1 MKKILIIGA
10 GRSSPY
16 LIDYLI
22 DSAKE
27 QGWEVCVAD
36 ISLENALART
46 GKKPGT
52 RAIAFDINNIEQR
65 SDEIKNADIVVS
77 MLPAFMHLQVANDC
91 VKYGKHLVT
100 ASYISSEIAALDKE
114 VKNKGLIF
122 LNEIGLDPGIDHMS
136 AMEIIERIKNE
147 GGEIILFKSYCGGLI
162 APESNDNPWGYKFSW
177 NPRNVVLAGQGTA
190 KFLENGQYK
199 YVPYSRI
206 FSETEN
212 ISVEGYGSFE
222 GYANRDSL
230 SYRKIYGLENVETM
244 IRGTLRMPDYCRAWN
259 AFVKLGW
266 TDDTYNLEINE
277 GLTYTELLRS
287 FLSSEGKN
295 IKKELAVFLNEDENS
310 KTMQLLDWLEL
321 FTNKK
326 VRLKKGTPAQVLQ
339 DLLEEKWKLKV
350 TDKDM
355 IVMQHE
361 FKYRT
366 QDSRLKTRDQKVVAS
381 LVVKG
386 ENQIHTAMAKTVGL
400 PAAIAVK
407 NILLGKIKTPGV
419 LVPVSKE
426 IYLPVMEELKKMG
439 IDFKESIS

>member
-1 MKKILIIGA
+1 MKKIFIIGA

-22 DSAKE
+22 DAAQKYN
-27 QGWEVCVAD
+27 WEVCVGD
-36 ISLENALART
+36 ISLESVLART
-46 GKKPGT
+46 SERPNS
-52 RAIAFDINNIEQR
+52 RAIAFDINNEEQR
-65 SDEIKNADIVVS
+65 TREIKNADLVIS
-77 MLPAFMHLQVANDC
+77 MLPAFMHLQVAKDC

-100 ASYISSEIAALDKE
+100 ASYISPEIAALSEE

-136 AMEIIERIKNE
+136 AMEIIDRVKSE
-147 GGEIILFKSYCGGLI
+147 GGEIVSFKSYCGGLI

-190 KFLENGQYK
+190 KFLKDGEYK
-199 YVPYSRI
+199 YVPYNRI
-206 FSETEN
+206 FSDIET
-212 ISVEGYGSFE
+212 ISVDGYGNFD

-230 SYRKIYGLENVETM
+230 SYRKIYGLENISTM

-266 TDDTYNLEINE
+266 TDDTYNLEISD

-295 IKKELAVFLNEDENS
+295 IKKELAVFLQEEENS
-310 KTMQLLDWLEL
+310 KTMKMLDWLEL
-321 FTNKK
+321 FNDKK
-326 VRLKKGTPAQVLQ
+326 VRLTKATPAQVLQ
-339 DLLEEKWKLKV
+339 DLLEEKWKLKE

-361 FKYRT
+361 FKV
-366 QDSRLKTRDQKVVAS
+366 QSSRFKVQSLKSS

-407 NILLGKIKTPGV
+407 NILLGNIKTPGV
-419 LVPVSKE
+419 IVPVSKE
-426 IYLPVMEELKKMG
+426 VYIPVMKELKTME
-439 IDFKESIS
+439 IDFKESVS